1 MSTRRDESAVER
13 RGGDLGQ
20 LIEVEE
26 RLRDRLAR
34 ARGEAERLVEES
46 RREAER
52 LADRGATDLEQ
63 ALESLEQELEADL
76 ERERERIESE
86 ATVRVADL
94 ERLLAERGD
103 ALAAYVVNRV
113 IGAAPAE
120 SRPASVEDDYRN
132 VEGAGSRPAR

>member
-1 MSTRRDESAVER
+1 MASRRDESAGER

-26 RLRDRLAR
+26 RLRDELAR
-34 ARGEAERLVEES
+34 ARAEAERLVEES

-63 ALESLEQELEADL
+63 ALESLDQGLEADL
-76 ERERERIESE
+76 ERERERIESG
-86 ATVRVADL
+86 AALQAADL

-103 ALAAYVVNRV
+103 ELTAYAVNRV
-113 IGAAPAE
+113 IGAAPDE
-120 SRPASVEDDYRN
+120 SRPASLEDDYQN